1 MTNQV
6 TPKPCIMVVDDDAFY
21 RKAVVSYLQLEGFEI
36 IEAESGADALGQ
48 FEPGKFDVLL
58 LDLMMA
64 GMGGIDTLTQLRAL
78 HPEDDTPIIVISGR
92 HDKVSLIDAI
102 HAGAIEY
109 LTKPI
114 DPTEL
119 TIRLRTLLRLRTLQ
133 KQLVERERMMSQQ
146 QVLDNLTTTVA
157 HHINNAATSILLMC
171 EAHKLP
177 DEEEDWP
184 YFISVVEQ
192 QTRRIVRVVA
202 ALQRVKSLK
211 DRTTSYVGD
220 IEMIDIDRELQE
232 TIQMLEHPDSNNSA
246 PGDPS

>member
-1 MTNQV
+1 
-6 TPKPCIMVVDDDAFY
+6 MVVDDDAFY
-21 RKAVVSYLQLEGFEI
+21 RKAVISYLQLEGFETT
-36 IEAESGADALGQ
+36 EAGSGADALAL
-48 FEPGKFDVLL
+48 FESGKFDVLL

-64 GMGGIDTLTQLRAL
+64 DMGGIDTLKQLRNTY
-78 HPEDDTPIIVISGR
+78 PDDDTPIIVISGR

-119 TIRLRTLLRLRTLQ
+119 TIRLHTLLRLRTLQ
-133 KQLVERERMMSQQ
+133 KQLLERERILSQQ

-171 EAHKLP
+171 EANKLPDP
-177 DEEEDWP
+177 DEEENWP
-184 YFISVVEQ
+184 YFLSVVEQ
-192 QTRRIVRVVA
+192 QTRKIVRVVA

-211 DRTTSYVGD
+211 DRTISYVGD

-232 TIQMLEHPDSNNSA
+232 TISMLEQPDSDSQA
-246 PGDPS
+246 FRDQEL